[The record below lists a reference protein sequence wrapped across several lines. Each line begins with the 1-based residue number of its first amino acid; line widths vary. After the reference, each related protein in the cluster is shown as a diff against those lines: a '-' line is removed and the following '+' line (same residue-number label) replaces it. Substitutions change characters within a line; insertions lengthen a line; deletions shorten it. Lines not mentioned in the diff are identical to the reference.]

1 MGDNKLRLV
10 THMDYTQNHHDY
22 FLDLLKNVSL

>member
-10 THMDYTQNHHDY
+10 THLGLYSNHHEA